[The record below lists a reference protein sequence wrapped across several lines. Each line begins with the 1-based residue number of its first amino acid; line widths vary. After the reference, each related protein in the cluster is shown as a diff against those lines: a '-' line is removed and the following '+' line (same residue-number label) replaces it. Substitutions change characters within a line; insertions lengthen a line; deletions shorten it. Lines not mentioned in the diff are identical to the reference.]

1 LFLMF
6 IGKIIFRNKNSTNLG
21 FKATAGLKGF
31 RNIWQTTQDFRGKKV
46 LQVHARVAL
55 SPVR

>member
-1 LFLMF
+1 MF

-21 FKATAGLKGF
+21 FKATAGLGGF
-31 RNIWQTTQDFRGKKV
+31 RNVFQATQDFHVRKV
-46 LQVHARVAL
+46 WQVHARVAL